1 MLSTLQSHII
11 QKNEKMK
18 ALIIS
23 DSKGSQ
29 LNEKIKEA
37 KEYLESQHHDTE
49 VLFPYQ
55 KHSDLEN
62 YIQIVNQLNQGEI
75 VFCVE
80 GWLNDPT
87 AIRLKH
93 LAEDFGLKIIY
104 SLNEYWT
111 KILNDITEISNAIEC
126 VFGFSYS
133 KFTSKSRE
141 RNYYYARLIFFG
153 LCRKHGYSLDL
164 IAMLLNR
171 DHTTAFR
178 LNQNFD
184 DELKFNQNF
193 KSLNEKVLAVFNNN
207 KPGHFLSEKECALII
222 NKLRNNQI

>member
-1 MLSTLQSHII
+1 M
-11 QKNEKMK
+11 NV
-18 ALIIS
+18 LIVGDPNDPLI
-23 DSKGSQ
+23 D
-29 LNEKIKEA
+29 
-37 KEYLESQHHDTE
+37 
-49 VLFPYQ
+49 Q
-55 KHSDLEN
+55 KHKAAESELKKHLFTSVGFCRH
-62 YIQIVNQLNQGEI
+62 QATNQMEYFILNTIMINQCET
-75 VFCVE
+75 VYLLE
-80 GWLNDPT
+80 GWLNS
-87 AIRLKH
+87 AGAVRFKK

-178 LNQNFD
+178 LNQSFD
-184 DELKFNQNF
+184 DELKFNQDF
-193 KSLNEKVLAVFNNN
+193 KALNEKVLDVFNNN
-207 KPGHFLSEKECALII
+207 IPGHFLSEKECVLKI
-222 NKLRNNQI
+222 NQLRNSKS

>member
-1 MLSTLQSHII
+1 
-11 QKNEKMK
+11 MK
-18 ALIIS
+18 ALIIC
-23 DSKGSQ
+23 DSKEPQ
-29 LNEKIKEA
+29 LNEKIREA
-37 KEYLESQHHDTE
+37 KEYLKSQHHDTE
-49 VLFPYQ
+49 VLFPHQ

-62 YIQIVNQLNQGEI
+62 YIQITNQLNQGEI

-80 GWLNDPT
+80 GWLNDPN

-164 IAMLLNR
+164 IAKLLNR

-184 DELKFNQNF
+184 DELRFNQDF
-193 KSLNEKVLAVFNNN
+193 KALNEKVLDVFNNN
-207 KPGHFLSEKECALII
+207 IPGHFLSEKECALII